1 VEESFKRLL
10 GEHLSRPPA
19 FGEAMA
25 RATLHTLLI
34 AILRDHDHYS
44 RIAKQKRLITW
55 RVRRTVDWLERQIY
69 ESDVRLDTLA
79 ASFGLSPSGLRMRFQ
94 AETGYTP
101 KQYLLHR
108 RIEEARR
115 RLSVADDHITAIAHE
130 LGFPSSQYFA
140 TVFMRQ
146 TGSTPRAYRANH
158 RKA

>member
-1 VEESFKRLL
+1 
-10 GEHLSRPPA
+10 
-19 FGEAMA
+19 MA

-130 LGFPSSQYFA
+130 LGFPLQPVFRHRLYAANGKHTEGLPGESSQGIVWELGLA
-140 TVFMRQ
+140 CGAASARPLR
-146 TGSTPRAYRANH
+146 G
-158 RKA
+158 